1 MKDQDSLWI
10 ISTLNWYYKF
20 SKSIVISVFTLSYY
34 YYFLYN
40 LYGDC
45 ARHPTSDPSLPTGR
59 TDLLHVWPTPGLRG
73 LDNLGNL
80 RLYDKIRVGFKAEFF
95 ENFE

>member
-10 ISTLNWYYKF
+10 INPLNWYYKF

-34 YYFLYN
+34 YYFLHN

-45 ARHPTSDPSLPTGR
+45 AIPTSDPPLPTR
-59 TDLLHVWPTPGLRG
+59 AALIQFTCDQHLVCEDLTALAT
-73 LDNLGNL
+73 
-80 RLYDKIRVGFKAEFF
+80 
-95 ENFE
+95 